1 MKKIILDVDTIDLSY
16 LIEALKMAKDLEIV
30 ENNLSTLEVVLPK
43 EIVRYN
49 LWHNKKSIHINSQR
63 WDKGVA
69 DGN

>member
-16 LIEALKMAKDLEIV
+16 LIEALKMAKDLEII
-30 ENNLSTLEVVLPK
+30 ENNLSTLEIVLPK

-63 WDKGVA
+63 WDKGVT